1 MGGQGEGGG
10 FFLTR
15 NEFGGGRDGSRGRTE
30 LGEGWGGRR
39 EERLTGPLPPPRRR
53 SSRAGAIERGRTI
66 AEEELQ
72 VVEREDNSYR

>member
-1 MGGQGEGGG
+1 MEGGG

-39 EERLTGPLPPPRRR
+39 EERLTGPLPRPHPPPSDVRRAIHAAQEKEFQSR
-53 SSRAGAIERGRTI
+53 SNRK
-66 AEEELQ
+66 
-72 VVEREDNSYR
+72 REDNS